1 MENYDSGNN
10 ISIRVNDFFYFIMVL
25 SGYHLFVVDDT
36 VPIVSVNKKVT
47 NSELGKLSKVALKKC
62 RVIAPHVDSFF
73 FNRDRLAECEKKW
86 LSENL
91 SSLGFKNKKNF
102 YQSMMLCNIREKNGF
117 LTLRPTLHKK
127 LETWTGDG
135 FTEDDYI
142 VLPDSVSDEELGEA
156 IKEVLSRCRSVV
168 K

>member
-62 RVIAPHVDSFF
+62 RVIDPHVDSFF
-73 FNRDRLAECEKKW
+73 LIEIALQSVKKMA
-86 LSENL
+86 
-91 SSLGFKNKKNF
+91 
-102 YQSMMLCNIREKNGF
+102 Q
-117 LTLRPTLHKK
+117 
-127 LETWTGDG
+127 
-135 FTEDDYI
+135 
-142 VLPDSVSDEELGEA
+142 
-156 IKEVLSRCRSVV
+156 
-168 K
+168 